1 LKPLQITLSESS
13 RLQKIASIAGRKPAK
28 KTQEL
33 VPAEPAGRVNPKR
46 QSAEE
51 RQIEIPHQ
59 RLSEFRKLAI
69 E

>member
-13 RLQKIASIAGRKPAK
+13 RLQKIASIAGRK
-28 KTQEL
+28 TQEL
-33 VPAEPAGRVNPKR
+33 VPAEPAGRINPKR
-46 QSAEE
+46 QSPEKRE
-51 RQIEIPHQ
+51 IEIPTQ